1 MNNDAKSSLYTF
13 FTLPSELNL
22 LSLYP
27 LPTNIAIEKHSS
39 SVDAL
44 TSGIVESSLQHLD
57 EGHYNLCSSFV
68 LFCSGLW
75 HVLQWQCDV
84 CGVVL
89 FSIEEEQVAT
99 RLAWC
104 DGWWIATMVVSCGG
118 VIRDGCNGVVA
129 GWGVFVNKYC
139 GRMGSGIGFGD
150 AVV

>member
-1 MNNDAKSSLYTF
+1 MNDDAKSSLYTF

-44 TSGIVESSLQHLD
+44 TLGIVESSLQHRD
-57 EGHYNLCSSFV
+57 
-68 LFCSGLW
+68 
-75 HVLQWQCDV
+75 
-84 CGVVL
+84 
-89 FSIEEEQVAT
+89 EEEQVAT